1 MTVRHVAHS
10 RNKRGE
16 RSDDRHKTG
25 ENNRFAAM
33 FLIKLMGFV
42 EITATEN
49 FRIGITEQLFTEQPP
64 DSVIDRVTHNRGDQH
79 QHHHHM
85 DVEIVGFQ

>member
-1 MTVRHVAHS
+1 
-10 RNKRGE
+10 
-16 RSDDRHKTG
+16 
-25 ENNRFAAM
+25 M